1 MRSTSRLNCNVIL
14 APPFTDLL
22 LRRIARDRPH
32 QILGAF
38 LRDVDADNQD
48 VDPIPHPTGWKGL
61 DQSPNESPS
70 QSSAS
75 SGSFSSLLGR
85 FPSYKSNDSKRS
97 TSLPNSETSG
107 QSDTEVAKPA
117 RSTSDTVAPFD
128 HVGSNL
134 RDKVLRKARNRAV
147 YFGIGPLTST
157 PDREIPESE
166 LHFQRPD
173 VQVSQLIPD
182 PTVSGPNTV
191 NPSTSHSNQGFIS
204 EPPKPILPPSIT
216 NPRPLSTV
224 SLNSEA
230 EQVDSDN
237 FGPFDPSQYVSD
249 NGKRQTSSVKRRRTE
264 LQTRVYRA
272 RTQMPSDIFLR
283 VFREPTDCVEVD
295 KFLL

>member
-1 MRSTSRLNCNVIL
+1 M
-14 APPFTDLL
+14 APPFTDL

-48 VDPIPHPTGWKGL
+48 VDPIPHPTGWKGS

-70 QSSAS
+70 QSTAS

-97 TSLPNSETSG
+97 TSLPSSETSG
-107 QSDTEVAKPA
+107 QSDTEVAMPA
-117 RSTSDTVAPFD
+117 RSTSDTVATSFD

-173 VQVSQLIPD
+173 VQASQRIPD
-182 PTVSGPNTV
+182 PTVNEPNLVKSV

-216 NPRPLSTV
+216 NPRPLSAV

-237 FGPFDPSQYVSD
+237 FGPYDPSQYVSD

-272 RTQMPSDIFLR
+272 RTQMPSHIFLR